1 MELKDTVKGMESGD
15 YKERFIA
22 EYDQL
27 TIRLYK
33 LQTMIEDIL
42 EGKLDFAPETPFDV
56 LIEQEV
62 FMRHYLMVLKLRAQF
77 EGIAVAEYPPKEKEG

>member
-1 MELKDTVKGMESGD
+1 MELKDTVKGMESED
-15 YKERFIA
+15 YKERFVA
-22 EYDQL
+22 EYNQL
-27 TIRLYK
+27 AIRLDK
-33 LQTMIEDIL
+33 LQSMIEKIL
-42 EGKLDFAPETPFDV
+42 EGKLEFAPETPFDV